1 MSFKQFML
9 VMLARWK
16 LVAGIFVVVVAA
28 GMLMT
33 MFMTKLWTASAT
45 VVVDEK
51 ADPVAGVVYQTQL
64 QSGYIATQVDII
76 SSERVAE
83 RVVKLLK
90 LDQSPEFVQKW
101 RESTDGNTDL
111 VVWLG
116 RKLQKTLSVTP
127 SRDSSVIEISVE
139 WTDPKTAAVLAN
151 AFAQAYVDV
160 TIQLKVDTAKHYA
173 AYFNEQ
179 SQQLRADLQAA
190 QRRLSD
196 FQSATGIV
204 ATDGRIDIENAR
216 LAELSSQLVAI
227 QALRQD
233 SQSRQHQSGGDNES
247 LPEVLQSPL
256 VGSLKSDLSV
266 KEAKL
271 QDIATTLGKNHPD
284 YQTTAAEIAS
294 LRQRIATESARIAE
308 SLGNT
313 TQVNLRR
320 ENDIRLAL
328 EAQKKHI
335 LELQRERDQASV
347 FQSDVTTAQR
357 NLDAVSTRLAQSS
370 LESQTQQTNIALLTP
385 AVEPEKRSSPR
396 FFLNLAISLFLGGLF
411 GATGAMLKELSDRR
425 VREDID
431 LAALGG
437 IPLLVRIPRIKADS
451 RTDRNP
457 SPLLARVE
465 PSAI

>member
-1 MSFKQFML
+1 MSLKQFIL
-9 VMLARWK
+9 VLLARWK
-16 LVAGIFVVVVAA
+16 IAAGIFLAVVAA
-28 GMLMT
+28 GILYT
-33 MFMTKLWTASAT
+33 LFATNLWTSSAT
-45 VVVDEK
+45 VVVDQK

-64 QSGYIATQVDII
+64 QSGYIATQVDVIN
-76 SSERVAE
+76 SERVAE
-83 RVVKLLK
+83 RVVKILK
-90 LDQSPEFVQKW
+90 LDQSPEFIERW
-101 RESTDGNTDL
+101 REATGGKTDL

-116 RKLQKTLSVTP
+116 RMLQKTLSVTP
-127 SRDSSVIEISVE
+127 SRDSSVIEIAVE

-173 AYFNEQ
+173 AYFTDQ
-179 SQQLRADLQAA
+179 SQQLRGDLQAA

-204 ATDGRIDIENAR
+204 ATDGRLDIENAR
-216 LAELSSQLVAI
+216 LAELSTQLVTI

-256 VGSLKSDLSV
+256 VASLKGDLSRQ
-266 KEAKL
+266 EAKL

-284 YQTTAAEIAS
+284 YQTTAAEILS
-294 LRQRIATESARIAE
+294 LRQRIASESAKIAT

-320 ENDIRLAL
+320 ENEIRLAL
-328 EAQKKHI
+328 EAQKKRI
-335 LELQRERDQASV
+335 LELQRQRDQASV
-347 FQSDVTTAQR
+347 FQNDVVTAQR
-357 NLDAVSTRLAQSS
+357 NLDAVSQRLAQSS

-396 FFLNLAISLFLGGLF
+396 LLLNLAISMFLGFVGGIA
-411 GATGAMLKELSDRR
+411 GALLKELSDRR
-425 VREDID
+425 VREVVD
-431 LAALGG
+431 LGALSGV
-437 IPLLVRIPRIKADS
+437 PLLVNIPRIK
-451 RTDRNP
+451 P
-457 SPLLARVE
+457 SGRSERSVSPMLGRVE

>member
-1 MSFKQFML
+1 MTLKQFIL
-9 VMLARWK
+9 VLVARWK
-16 LVAGIFVVVVAA
+16 IAAGIFVAVVFA
-28 GMLMT
+28 GILYT
-33 MFMTKLWTASAT
+33 AFATKLWTASAT

-51 ADPVAGVVYQTQL
+51 SDPVAGVVYQTQL

-76 SSERVAE
+76 SSQRVAE
-83 RVVKLLK
+83 RVAKILN
-90 LDQSPEFVQKW
+90 LDQSPEFIQKW

-111 VVWLG
+111 LVWLG

-139 WTDPKTAAVLAN
+139 WTDPKAAAVLAN

-173 AYFNEQ
+173 IYFNEQ
-179 SQQLRADLQAA
+179 AQQLRADLQAA
-190 QRRLSD
+190 QKRLSD

-204 ATDGRIDIENAR
+204 ATTGQLDIENTR
-216 LAELSSQLVAI
+216 LAELSSQLVTI

-233 SQSRQHQSGGDNES
+233 SQSRQHQSAGDNES

-256 VGSLKSDLSV
+256 VASLKGDLSHQ
-266 KEAKL
+266 EAKL

-294 LRQRIATESARIAE
+294 LRQRIATESARIAA

-320 ENDIRLAL
+320 ENDINRAL
-328 EAQKKHI
+328 DAQKKRI
-335 LELQRERDQASV
+335 LELQHERDQAAV
-347 FQSDVTTAQR
+347 FQNDVTTAQR
-357 NLDAVSTRLAQSS
+357 NLDAVSQRLAQSS

-396 FFLNLAISLFLGGLF
+396 QLLVLAISLFLGAVG
-411 GATGAMLKELSDRR
+411 GATGAMLRELSDKR
-425 VREDID
+425 VREDAD
-431 LAALGG
+431 LSSLGG
-437 IPLLVRIPRIKADS
+437 IPLLVKIPRIKAES
-451 RTDRNP
+451 RGDQSP
-457 SPLLARVE
+457 SPMLARAE

>member
-1 MSFKQFML
+1 MTLKQFVL
-9 VMLARWK
+9 VLLARWK
-16 LVAGIFVVVVAA
+16 IAAGLFFGVVAV
-28 GMLMT
+28 GTLYT
-33 MFMTKLWTASAT
+33 MFATKLWTASAT

-90 LDQSPEFVQKW
+90 LDQSPEFIQKW
-101 RESTDGNTDL
+101 REATDGNTDL

-116 RKLQKTLSVTP
+116 RKLQKTVAVTP

-151 AFAQAYVDV
+151 AFAQGYVDV

-204 ATDGRIDIENAR
+204 ATTGQLDIENAR
-216 LAELSSQLVAI
+216 LVELSSQLVTI

-233 SQSRQHQSGGDNES
+233 SQSRQHQSGGDNGS

-256 VGSLKSDLSV
+256 VASLKGDLSRQ
-266 KEAKL
+266 EAKL

-294 LRQRIATESARIAE
+294 LRQRIAMESARIAE

-313 TQVNLRR
+313 TQVNVRR
-320 ENDIRLAL
+320 ENDIRQAL
-328 EAQKKHI
+328 EAQKKRI
-335 LELQRERDQASV
+335 LELQHERDQAAV
-347 FQSDVTTAQR
+347 FQNDVTTAQR
-357 NLDAVSTRLAQSS
+357 NLDAVSQRLAQSS

-396 FFLNLAISLFLGGLF
+396 LFLNLAISLFLGCMF
-411 GATGAMLKELSDRR
+411 GATGALLKEFSDRR

-437 IPLLVRIPRIKADS
+437 IPLLVKIPKIKAEN
-451 RTDRNP
+451 RADRSP
-457 SPLLARVE
+457 SPMLARVE